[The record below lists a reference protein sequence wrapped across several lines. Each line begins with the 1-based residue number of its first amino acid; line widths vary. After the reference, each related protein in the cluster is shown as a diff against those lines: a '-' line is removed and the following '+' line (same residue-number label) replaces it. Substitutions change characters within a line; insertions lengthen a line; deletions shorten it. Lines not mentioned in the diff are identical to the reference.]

1 MKKLVVGILAHV
13 DAGKTTLSEGLLY
26 ETGVIRKRGRVDTK
40 DAYLDND
47 SVERERGIT
56 IYSKVA
62 KIPLKDTELILI
74 DTPGH
79 IDFSTEMERSLSV
92 MDVAILLISGSS
104 GVQPHTKT
112 LWNLL
117 RYYNIPT
124 FIFVNKMDMPD
135 TSHDVL
141 LATIRKFLSNNAV
154 DFNIND
160 EDRFEEIATC
170 DEKLL
175 NIYLETGEINDELIK
190 KAIVDRNLY
199 PVFFGSALKMTGI
212 NEFIEGLNRFLPD
225 SEYGKYQNDEFS
237 ARVYKIIHDSMNKRI
252 TFMKI
257 LSGSLKVKDMLGDEK
272 VNEIRMYSGE
282 KYEMVKEAF
291 AGDICVKSYMFLP

>member
-13 DAGKTTLSEGLLY
+13 DVGKTTLSEGLLY

-124 FIFVNKMDMPD
+124 FIFVNKTDLASEERIEKIKKRFGEEVDIAGDETYGDRTNQWFWHMVMSLGLGGQWGSNFDKD
-135 TSHDVL
+135 EVDECLERFYTHQIDDKGFGTLFRFKHDNYADKEIWWQVTHYL
-141 LATIRKFLSNNAV
+141 NS
-154 DFNIND
+154 
-160 EDRFEEIATC
+160 IAT
-170 DEKLL
+170 
-175 NIYLETGEINDELIK
+175 Y
-190 KAIVDRNLY
+190 
-199 PVFFGSALKMTGI
+199 
-212 NEFIEGLNRFLPD
+212 
-225 SEYGKYQNDEFS
+225 
-237 ARVYKIIHDSMNKRI
+237 
-252 TFMKI
+252 
-257 LSGSLKVKDMLGDEK
+257 
-272 VNEIRMYSGE
+272 
-282 KYEMVKEAF
+282 
-291 AGDICVKSYMFLP
+291 